1 LRLFYNPLAACGKQS
16 RTRLCFVR
24 AVGGKKRH
32 NDGSSVVIGK
42 PETMPKTTPP
52 ASPPAK
58 APAKVYNTRLFVGN
72 VPFDLDVEGL
82 ADLFD
87 AHGIVIQSQIPTDPK
102 TGKAIGYAFVTMA
115 TEQHCKQAIA
125 ALDGTKV
132 KDRKI
137 EVRFADVKEKPKK
150 PPRAPRAPR
159 RPAGGDFAGPVPAHL
174 RPDADRLGLAQP
186 IVSRPTSATRSFTVE
201 KRRLGPTIRRP

>member
-1 LRLFYNPLAACGKQS
+1 M
-16 RTRLCFVR
+16 CFVR

-42 PETMPKTTPP
+42 PEPMPKAAPPGKTPGKT
-52 ASPPAK
+52 PAK
-58 APAKVYNTRLFVGN
+58 IYNTRLFVGN

-87 AHGIVIQSQIPTDPK
+87 AHGIVIQSQIPADPK

-115 TEQHCKQAIA
+115 TESHCKQAIA

-159 RPAGGDFAGPVPAHL
+159 RPAGGDYAGPNAGPVPAHL
-174 RPDADRLGLAQP
+174 RPDADRLGLTQP
-186 IVSRPTSATRSFTVE
+186 IVSRPTSAARTFTVE

>member
-1 LRLFYNPLAACGKQS
+1 
-16 RTRLCFVR
+16 
-24 AVGGKKRH
+24 
-32 NDGSSVVIGK
+32 
-42 PETMPKTTPP
+42 MPKAPPP
-52 ASPPAK
+52 AKASAK
-58 APAKVYNTRLFVGN
+58 APAKIYNTRLFVGN

-87 AHGIVIQSQIPTDPK
+87 AHGIVIQSQIPSDPK

-115 TEQHCKQAIA
+115 TEAHCKQAIA

-150 PPRAPRAPR
+150 PPRAARPPRRAPV
-159 RPAGGDFAGPVPAHL
+159 GDFPASGPVPAHL
-174 RPDADRLGLAQP
+174 RPDADRLGLTQP